1 MRPLCAGPFRQSAHL
16 ELGRLED
23 LGAALLLRGEQL
35 DGRAGAI
42 GGRARRELGL
52 LARARGARVAAGAAR
67 AAADTAAAAAAAAT
81 AAARLSLRLRDGG
94 LLARLDELVLGSVER
109 RVERDELGLED
120 APEVRRRR
128 LALRDNRL
136 DREAAGAAA
145 GGPDSIAAL
154 LAEEKGVRR
163 RLEPLRGEEN

>member
-67 AAADTAAAAAAAAT
+67 AAADTAAAAAAAT